1 MSARLHSIRSAE
13 PGFTLVEVLVTV
25 VVIAVLAAIALP
37 AFAGQRDKAQD
48 ASARADAHNVVVQ
61 MESCFATQ
69 SDYAGCERAPEVAA
83 YRNVTVMVGTPSTER
98 YTVVARSAGGGTVT
112 IEHGG

>member
-1 MSARLHSIRSAE
+1 MSASSRSIRSGE
-13 PGFTLVEVLVTV
+13 HGFTLVEVLVTV

-69 SDYAGCERAPEVAA
+69 SDYAGCERAPEVTA
-83 YRNVTVMVGTPSTER
+83 YDNVTVTVGTPSTER
-98 YTVVARSAGGGTVT
+98 YTVVARSAAGGTVT